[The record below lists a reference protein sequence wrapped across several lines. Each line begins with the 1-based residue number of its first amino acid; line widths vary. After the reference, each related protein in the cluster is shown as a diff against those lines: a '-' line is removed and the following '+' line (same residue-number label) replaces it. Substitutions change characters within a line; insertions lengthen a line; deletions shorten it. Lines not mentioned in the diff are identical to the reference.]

1 MNKKFV
7 KENKGLVKEFLG
19 NLLTKIITGKV
30 NKKFDKMI
38 ANDPKIQQHKKNIKK
53 IEKQMLDKVKDAYNT
68 NPEFKRVIDK
78 YNIQVN

>member
-1 MNKKFV
+1 MNRKFV

-30 NKKFDKMI
+30 NTKFDKMI

-53 IEKQMLDKVKDAYNT
+53 IEKQMLDKVKDAYKT